1 MMRAMRLAAF
11 VLFLASFVPAQ
22 DAPKQISGGP
32 GDPLTPAEAKKNFR
46 LPKDLRIELAASE
59 PQIESPVAMA
69 FAPDGRLWVVEMGD
83 YPNGPAKGEPPAGR
97 IKILEDKDGDGFFET
112 SRVFA
117 DKLLF
122 ANGLLH
128 WQDGVI
134 VTAAPHI
141 VHVRDTDGDG
151 KADRQDVLY
160 EGFAA
165 LNPQLRVSNPILGLD
180 GWVYVANGLRG
191 GQARVPGTKEA
202 INLGGM
208 DFRFDPLSGDHEAVT
223 GMGQYGNTFDDWG
236 QRFVCDNRHHLRHIV
251 LENRYI
257 KRNPNLAAPALV
269 HDTSVLEDG
278 PLSSGGKIY
287 PLSKNWTTSSLHE
300 GRFTAACG
308 VFVYRGGLLGPSYH
322 GSAFTCDPTGNLVH
336 QETMEQSGATFL
348 SKPAQKGVEFLA
360 SPDDWFRP
368 VFLAHGPDD
377 ALYVVDMYR
386 AVIEH
391 PEFMPP
397 ELKQRPDLARGK
409 DKGRIWRIV
418 PERHQG
424 HVHVKKSLAKAT
436 TELLVA
442 NIGDGRPW
450 WRTTAHRLLL
460 ERQDVAAVEPLRR
473 ELEQKDPLARIHAA
487 WLLDGMIYLDELR
500 LLKLLRDK
508 HPRVR
513 ENAVKLAEVRLARSP
528 ALQDRLL
535 AMAGDADPRVRCQ
548 VALALGEWDSDR
560 VVAALAKIALAAGD
574 DSWTRLAVASSLVA
588 PEDPEA
594 DRPRVSRALPL
605 LQTILHAPEFRK
617 LPAAQRL
624 PVIQDFAALAA
635 TEPVGLK
642 MALLANE
649 LGEHALQ
656 LALLEGFANG
666 LARKGIR
673 LDDYFVKSSPNPNDP
688 VLQWFRE
695 FLGAVQHEAVVIRKG
710 DRHLFDKNDTK
721 KVPVPFSDRL
731 TAIRLL
737 SRVSWPVAAKSLPSL
752 LGEDTPQ
759 DVRLAA
765 VRALSMHSDKA
776 VAPLLMKDWR
786 SYTPALRREVT
797 EAMFRSPDR
806 ILVFLGEID
815 AKRVKPGDLDTL
827 RTRQLLKHGQ
837 PNIRV
842 LADKLLRDNLP
853 ADRQE
858 VLKKYQ
864 DALSMKGDAKRGQEI
879 FKKNCATCHRVAA
892 VGIDVGPDIADTR
905 TKTLSA
911 LLTDILVPNQAID
924 NNYVN
929 YVLSTKDGK
938 TLTGIVVAETA
949 SSLTLKRAEGQADVI
964 LRSQIDELQS
974 TGVSLMPDGLEK
986 NISVAEM
993 ADLLDFLKNW
1003 RYLDGSV
1010 PFGR

>member
-1 MMRAMRLAAF
+1 MMRLLRLVALVFLF
-11 VLFLASFVPAQ
+11 VSFLPAQ
-22 DAPKQISGGP
+22 DLPKQISGGP
-32 GDPLTPAEAKKNFR
+32 GKPLTPAQAQKLFR
-46 LPKDLRIELAASE
+46 LAGDLRIELVASE

-69 FAPDGRLWVVEMGD
+69 FAPDGKLWVIEMGD

-97 IKILEDKDGDGFFET
+97 IKVLDDKDGDGFFET

-128 WQDGVI
+128 WKDGVI
-134 VTAAPHI
+134 VTAAPSI

-180 GWVYVANGLRG
+180 GWIHVANGLRG
-191 GQARVPGTKEA
+191 GQARVPGKKDA

-208 DFRFDPLSGDHEAVT
+208 DFRFDPLTGDHEAIT
-223 GMGQYGNTFDDWG
+223 GMGQFGNTLDDWG

-251 LENRYI
+251 LEDRYI
-257 KRNPNLAAPALV
+257 RRNPNLAAPGLV
-269 HDTSVLEDG
+269 HDTSILEDG

-308 VFVYRGGLLGPSYH
+308 VFIYRGRLLGPGQH

-336 QETMEQSGATFL
+336 QEVFRQAGATFVTQ
-348 SKPAQKGVEFLA
+348 PPRKGVEFLA

-397 ELKQRPDLARGK
+397 ELQKRPDLALGK

-418 PERHQG
+418 PAQHAG
-424 HVHVKKSLAKAT
+424 KTPMGIGLAKLSTAELS
-436 TELLVA
+436 ELL
-442 NIGDGRPW
+442 DHDLPW
-450 WRTTAHRLLL
+450 WRTTVHRLLL
-460 ERQDVAAVEPLRR
+460 ERQDVAAVEPLR
-473 ELEQKDPLARIHAA
+473 KHLASPTAQTRVHAA
-487 WLLDGMIYLDELR
+487 YLLDSLIYLDEER
-500 LLKLLRDK
+500 LLKLLGDR

-528 ALQDRLL
+528 ELQDRLIAL
-535 AMAGDADPRVRCQ
+535 AADPDPRVRCQ
-548 VALALGEWDSDR
+548 VALALGEWDSER
-560 VVAALAKIALAAGD
+560 VVAPLARIAVAGD
-574 DSWTRLAVASSLVA
+574 DVWTRLAVASAVVA
-588 PEDPEA
+588 PEDPEV
-594 DRPRVSRALPL
+594 DKPRVSRAVPVLEAVL
-605 LQTILHAPEFRK
+605 RSPEFRK
-617 LPAAQRL
+617 LPAARRL
-624 PVIQDFAALAA
+624 PVIQDFAGLAA
-635 TEPVGLK
+635 AEPVGFK

-649 LGEHALQ
+649 LGERSLQ

-673 LDDYFVKSSPNPNDP
+673 LDDYFVKASPNPNDP
-688 VLQWFRE
+688 VLEWFRE
-695 FLGAVQHEAVVIRKG
+695 FLGVVQRDAADPKADATV
-710 DRHLFDKNDTK
+710 
-721 KVPVPFSDRL
+721 RL
-731 TAIRLL
+731 AAIRLL
-737 SRVSWPVAAKSLPSL
+737 SRVSWPVAAKSLPGL
-752 LGEDTPQ
+752 LAEDVPQ
-759 DVRLAA
+759 EVRLAA
-765 VRALSMHSDKA
+765 VRALALHSDKA
-776 VAPLLMKDWR
+776 APALLMKDWR

-815 AKRVKPGDLDTL
+815 AKRVRPGDLDAL
-827 RTRQLLKHGQ
+827 RTRQLLKHRQ

-842 LADKLLRDNLP
+842 LADRLLRDNLP

-858 VLKKYQ
+858 ILKKYQ
-864 DALSMKGDAKRGQEI
+864 DALGMKGDAKRGQEI
-879 FKKNCATCHRVAA
+879 FKKNCATCHRVAG

-929 YVLSTKDGK
+929 YVLSTRDGK

-949 SSLTLKRAEGQADVI
+949 SSLTLKRAEGQGDVI
-964 LRSQIDELQS
+964 LRSQIEELQS

-986 NISVAEM
+986 NITVADM

>member
-1 MMRAMRLAAF
+1 MVSMLRWGALG
-11 VLFLASFVPAQ
+11 LFLTSFVPAQ
-22 DAPKQISGGP
+22 EALKQISGGP
-32 GDPLTPAEAKKNFR
+32 GKPLTPMEAKKLFR
-46 LPKDLRIELAASE
+46 LPKGLRIELVASE

-69 FAPDGRLWVVEMGD
+69 FDPDGRLWVVEMGD
-83 YPNGPAKGEPPAGR
+83 YPNGPTKGEPPAGR
-97 IKILEDKDGDGFFET
+97 IKVLEDKNGDGFYET
-112 SRVFA
+112 SRIFA

-128 WQDGVI
+128 WKDGVI

-141 VHVRDTDGDG
+141 VHLRDTDGDG
-151 KADRQDVLY
+151 KADKQDVLY

-165 LNPQLRVSNPILGLD
+165 QNPQLRVSNPILGLD

-191 GQARVPGTKEA
+191 GQVRRRPSPPTPLPKGERGDGDV

-208 DFRFDPLSGDHEAVT
+208 DFRFDPLSGEHDAIT

-308 VFVYRGGLLGPSYH
+308 VFIYRGHLLGPNRH
-322 GSAFTCDPTGNLVH
+322 GAAFTCDPTGNLVH
-336 QETMEQSGATFL
+336 QEFMELSGATFT
-348 SKPAQKGVEFLA
+348 STPSEKGVEFLA

-397 ELKQRPDLARGK
+397 ELQKRPDLARGK

-418 PERHQG
+418 PDERPAALDHPALG
-424 HVHVKKSLAKAT
+424 KAT
-436 TELLVA
+436 SNELVA
-442 NIGDGRPW
+442 ALTDAAPW

-460 ERQDVAAVEPLRR
+460 ERQDVAAVDGLRKL
-473 ELEQKDPLARIHAA
+473 LESPSPQTRVHAA
-487 WLLDGMIYLDELR
+487 HLLNSGIFLDETR
-500 LLKLLRDK
+500 LAGLLADS
-508 HPRVR
+508 HARVR
-513 ENAVKLAEVRLARSP
+513 ENAVKLAEVRLAKSP
-528 ALQDRLL
+528 ALQGRLI
-535 AMAGDADPRVRCQ
+535 AMAADPDPRVRCQ

-560 VVAALAKIALAAGD
+560 VVAPLARIALTAGD
-574 DSWTRLAVASSLVA
+574 DAWTRLAVASSLLA
-588 PEDPEA
+588 PEDPEE
-594 DRPRVSRALPL
+594 DKPRVSRALPVL
-605 LQTILHAPEFRK
+605 EAILKAPEFRK
-617 LPAAQRL
+617 LPAARKAL
-624 PVIQDFAALAA
+624 VMQDFAALAA
-635 TEPVGLK
+635 TEPAGLK
-642 MALLANE
+642 MALLASE
-649 LGEHALQ
+649 LGDHASQ
-656 LALLEGFANG
+656 LALLEGFATG

-673 LDDYFVKSSPNPNDP
+673 LDDYFVKASPNPNDP
-688 VLQWFRE
+688 LVQWFRE
-695 FLGAVQHEAVVIRKG
+695 FLTVVHRDAG
-710 DRHLFDKNDTK
+710 DAKLDAAA
-721 KVPVPFSDRL
+721 RL
-731 TAIRLL
+731 AAIRLL
-737 SRVSWPVAAKSLPSL
+737 SRVSWPAAAKSLPGL
-752 LGEDTPQ
+752 LADDVPQ
-759 DVRLAA
+759 DIRLAA
-765 VRALSMHSDKA
+765 VRALAMHLDKE

-827 RTRQLLKHGQ
+827 RTRQLLKHNQ

-853 ADRQE
+853 AERQE
-858 VLKKYQ
+858 VMRKYQ
-864 DALSMKGDAKRGQEI
+864 DALTMKGDAKRGQEI

-892 VGIDVGPDIADTR
+892 LGIDVGPDIADTR

-986 NISVAEM
+986 NITVAEM

>member
-1 MMRAMRLAAF
+1 MTRVIRWAPLA
-11 VLFLASFVPAQ
+11 LLLASFLPAQ

-32 GDPLTPAEAKKNFR
+32 GKPLSPAEAKKLFR
-46 LPKDLRIELAASE
+46 LPADLRIELVAAE

-97 IKILEDKDGDGFFET
+97 IKILDDKDGDGFYET

-128 WQDGVI
+128 WKDGVI

-141 VHVRDTDGDG
+141 VHLRDANRDG
-151 KADRQDVLY
+151 KADKQDVLF

-180 GWVYVANGLRG
+180 GWIYVANGLRG
-191 GQARVPGTKEA
+191 GQARVPGKKEA

-208 DFRFDPLSGDHEAVT
+208 DFRFDPLSGEHEAIT

-308 VFVYRGGLLGPSYH
+308 VFMYRGGLLGPTYH
-322 GSAFTCDPTGNLVH
+322 GAAFTCDPTGNLVH
-336 QETMEQSGATFL
+336 QEIMRQSGATFL
-348 SKPAQKGVEFLA
+348 SRPAQKGVEFLA

-397 ELKQRPDLARGK
+397 ELQKRPDLALGK

-418 PERHQG
+418 PAKHAEQALPGQG
-424 HVHVKKSLAKAT
+424 LARLSTAELS
-436 TELLVA
+436 ELL
-442 NIGDGRPW
+442 DHERPW

-460 ERQDVAAVEPLRR
+460 ERQDVAAVDTLRKHLQSPAPQTR
-473 ELEQKDPLARIHAA
+473 LHAA
-487 WLLDGMIYLDELR
+487 YLLDSMIFLDEAR
-500 LLKLLRDK
+500 LLKLLADP

-513 ENAVKLAEVRLARSP
+513 ENAVKLAEVRVAKSP
-528 ALQDRLL
+528 AVQARLI
-535 AMAGDADPRVRCQ
+535 AMAGDLDPRVRCQ
-548 VALALGEWDSDR
+548 VALALGEWDSDQ
-560 VVAALAKIALAAGD
+560 VVAPLAKVALAAGD
-574 DSWTRLAVASSLVA
+574 DSWTRLAVASSLLA
-588 PEDPEA
+588 PEDT
-594 DRPRVSRALPL
+594 DVFKPRVSRALPVL
-605 LQTILHAPEFRK
+605 ETILRAPEFRK
-617 LPAAQRL
+617 LSAAQKL
-624 PVIQDFAALAA
+624 AVMQDLAALAA

-642 MALLANE
+642 MAMLAKE
-649 LGEHALQ
+649 LGDPAVQ
-656 LALLEGFANG
+656 LALFDGFANG

-673 LDDYFVKSSPNPNDP
+673 LDDYFVKASPNPNDP

-695 FLGAVQHEAVVIRKG
+695 FLGQVQQDATDG
-710 DRHLFDKNDTK
+710 
-721 KVPVPFSDRL
+721 KVDPAGRL
-731 TAIRLL
+731 AAIRLL
-737 SRVSWPVAAKSLPSL
+737 SRVSWPVAAKSLPNL
-752 LGEDTPQ
+752 LGDDVPQ
-759 DVRLAA
+759 DLRLAA
-765 VRALSMHSDKA
+765 VRALAMHADRA

-853 ADRQE
+853 ADRQ
-858 VLKKYQ
+858 LILTKYQ
-864 DALSMKGDAKRGQEI
+864 DALTIKGDAKRGQEI

-892 VGIDVGPDIADTR
+892 LGIDVGPDIADTR

-938 TLTGIVVAETA
+938 TLTGLVVGETA

-986 NISVAEM
+986 NITVAEM